1 LGAISTNVAL
11 DKLNTFNVKANAAA
25 FIQIDNKDEL
35 QSNYA
40 EIASFQQRFVLGGGS
55 NLLFVGDYQGLVI
68 YPQMNGIEILFEDQN
83 QVGLR
88 VAASEPWHEFV
99 CFCLER
105 GYFGLENLALI
116 PGTVG
121 ASPVQ
126 NIGAYGVEVE
136 SFIQQVECFDLDKGE
151 FVVFSHQDCQFAYRD
166 SFIKQAGQ
174 GHYLVTSVDFVL
186 SKEPKLVLSYKPLA
200 EYFKDD
206 TSVSPKQVFERVC
219 QIRGEKLPDPNILAN
234 AGSFFKNPVVNQ
246 EQYHQL
252 KNDFPDLVA
261 YPVADQIV
269 QDYKLAAGWLIEHV
283 GFKGKTFGKVGVHKN
298 QALVLV
304 NYADDSGAN
313 ILFMANQIIGKIKQV
328 FAVDLEPEV
337 RILGCLDLNYEKPL
351 GEADEKG

>member
-68 YPQMNGIEILFEDQN
+68 YPQMKGIKIFFEDQN

-88 VAASEPWHEFV
+88 VAASEPWHDFV
-99 CFCLER
+99 CYCLEQ

-136 SFIQQVECFDLDKGE
+136 SFIRQVECFDLNKGE
-151 FVVFSHQDCQFAYRD
+151 FAVLSHQDCQFAYRD

-186 SKEPKLVLSYKPLA
+186 SKVPKLELSYKPLA
-200 EYFKDD
+200 EYFEKE
-206 TSVSPKQVFERVC
+206 TLVSPKQVFDRVC
-219 QIRGEKLPDPNILAN
+219 QIRGEKLPDPNILPN
-234 AGSFFKNPVVNQ
+234 AGSFFKNPVINQ
-246 EQYHQL
+246 KQYHQL
-252 KNDFPDLVA
+252 KTDFPDLVA
-261 YPVADQIV
+261 YPVGEQAI
-269 QDYKLAAGWLIEHV
+269 QDYKLAAGWLIERA

-304 NYADDSGAN
+304 NYTDDSGAN
-313 ILFMANQIIGKIKQV
+313 ILLMANQIIDKIKQV

-337 RILGCLDLNYEKPL
+337 RILGSSYMNCEKPL
-351 GEADEKG
+351 GEIDEKG